1 MEYFLFDTTK
11 MAQTTS
17 FEKYSSMASVDQFIN
32 QGKFEQVTGAFKIG
46 TDIDSNH
53 SKTLGD
59 GEIVF
64 VVGSAY
70 TQGNQVR
77 SFFDMND
84 NGSFLYSSVE
94 RDRDNI
100 KSSFPTIFKSYPNL
114 NDYPYLYPLSSS
126 WNVEETIT
134 QSKSNPL
141 YRYSGKGLGK
151 IEFYNN
157 SNVTFGNMSEG
168 YPEYLEHYANKN
180 AMGQIPLLSAPRN
193 INGLTFP
200 SSGLLYSGTL
210 VQYNFEKN
218 DSSKPYKNIK
228 VTPYQAGRGIP
239 QWKETEEYF
248 GGKPFG
254 VPFWEGTDVV
264 IEPQLSP
271 GVGTTNNDFCVGVTV
286 DTEAPSTRSKIY
298 KYPTP
303 PGYDQD
309 TLEDNQ
315 HTPWFQHPAPFTAPP
330 KNISFTRTPRIF
342 SPGPNSA
349 GNYWAPWPSYYAY
362 QPDDPI
368 PVMTTGK
375 ATLKIGAACNIG
387 MQAYYE
393 PDVKEGDNPVNN
405 PNYVSVSC
413 VPLFQ
418 GEKVKVGSEL
428 FASAMGQVITW
439 DRRGVSPYTPGSFC
453 NTSGLAFSGPNS
465 FGVGFLLGFAR
476 DAREE
481 NPWYDWTDST
491 FGTIGWTSTPAFL
504 LSLVPDQGTA
514 IIETKV
520 GKKLSFM
527 VQSNQGSVI
536 VQGSTVKNPLD
547 EGGSGRMT
555 LLGPAEYNKSTP
567 EESCHNL
574 NFEKIKQYPQQP
586 GRSQP
591 IGHTMQEIE
600 GKGRWQYSGE
610 FLFNDQTSTVSGFGY
625 SAGGPYYTKGG
636 TGQNCSVEITS
647 VDSNGSVTGIALL
660 TEGVGYSDGDIITVL
675 GSTNGEFAEGSL
687 QFSENSLSV
696 IYSTAGPSIS
706 LYNNGSRYIS
716 DTKVQGFNLTK
727 NNLIMEIEVSYK
739 GLPGLPGITTSGSIT
754 SFSVHSFTDASQ
766 YPIGTTF
773 YVMNTMSSEKYTKC
787 GPLAIFKVITN
798 DGVTITVEIL
808 DDTFFGDYFT
818 YKIGKFLYST
828 QKINQNGPILTINAD
843 NPKGSITR
851 VGITDIGVGN
861 DDGDLILAQQ
871 EGSNQNFIFS
881 LDLTM
886 TEKQV
891 GLRLI
896 EGGSNY
902 NFDQTSLFKYGSF
915 NNIVKILNPGGTYS
929 GIEMKLGNTNNHGSI
944 KKITY
949 DFFVL
954 SPPAYPYQPDFSN
967 YTGTFG
973 SIQTIEQNSAITV
986 ATQPVA
992 GAIPP
997 DGWPNFVTQ
1006 KNATFQQDI
1015 STKIINGGTGY
1026 TIGGPFSVTGGSG
1039 IGLEVAITG
1048 VDSIGSITSLKVVNI
1063 GKDYIHG
1070 DSIVVVSGGQNCNI
1084 KLVVPTTQRV
1094 REVITPGGG
1103 FFAIAGSATL
1113 FGTKI
1118 LEKGTGYSVGG
1129 PFPTTVQNR
1138 NGQDI
1143 EVNILEVDSNGGV
1156 LDLEIVT
1163 VGLYYKIGY
1172 NLGITAGDGNCVFQL
1187 TNPIRTQPIKFTKRG
1202 TNYKTAKGVSTYNLT
1217 SNSLYTICGLETTGA
1232 GQCQVIDYA
1241 ASDIKPPGWN
1251 LSRYEVGDIISFNQ
1265 NGNVT
1270 ATAEITSLDLLT
1282 QEISFAQLTPGTGY
1296 VQPITTP
1303 YGFLPTVNTS
1313 QTSTTVDIVANAD
1326 GFIKEV
1332 KINTLGSGVQAGDFL
1347 VIDQGDSNAVVQVGP
1362 LRDVPPQWQNGLNG
1376 LNPTALQ
1383 WNEYKRIMKESLN
1396 LLDYPLLMDF
1406 FPNTPNYMNNS
1417 YYTYGDEGITND
1429 PSIGY
1434 YFP

>member
-1 MEYFLFDTTK
+1 

-32 QGKFEQVTGAFKIG
+32 QGKFEQTTGTFKLG

-100 KSSFPTIFKSYPNL
+100 KTDYSNIFKLYPNL

-126 WNVEETIT
+126 WNAEETIT

-151 IEFYNN
+151 IEFYNTSN
-157 SNVTFGNMSEG
+157 STLGNMSEG
-168 YPEYLEHYANKN
+168 YPLYLEHYANKD
-180 AMGQIPLLSAPRN
+180 ARGQIPLLSAPRN

-218 DSSKPYKNIK
+218 DSSKPYKNVK

-239 QWKETEEYF
+239 QWDETKEYF

-254 VPFWEGTDVV
+254 IPFWEGTDIV

-271 GVGTTNNDFCVGVTV
+271 GVGTANNDFCVGVAV
-286 DTEAPSTRSKIY
+286 DTEAPETRSKIY
-298 KYPTP
+298 KYQTPT
-303 PGYDQD
+303 GYDP
-309 TLEDNQ
+309 DNQ
-315 HTPWFQHPAPFTAPP
+315 HVPWFQHPAPFTAPP

-362 QPDDPI
+362 QPEDEV

-375 ATLKIGAACNIG
+375 TTLKIGAACNIG

-393 PDVKEGDNPVNN
+393 PDVEVGDNPVNN

-418 GEKVKVGSEL
+418 GEKVKVGSEI

-453 NTSGLAFSGPNS
+453 NVTGVIFTGP
-465 FGVGFLLGFAR
+465 GIGTIRPPGWIR

-481 NPWYDWTDST
+481 NPWYDWMDST
-491 FGTIGWTSTPAFL
+491 FGAIGWTSTPAFL
-504 LSLVPDQGTA
+504 LSGIPDQGTA
-514 IIETKV
+514 IIETKE
-520 GKKLSFM
+520 GTKLSFM

-547 EGGSGRMT
+547 DGGSGRMT

-610 FLFNDQTSTVSGFGY
+610 FLFNDQNSTVSGFGY
-625 SAGGPYYTKGG
+625 TTGGPYYTKGG

-647 VDSNGSVTGIALL
+647 VDFNGSVTGVSLL
-660 TEGVGYSDGDIITVL
+660 SAGTGYSDGDILTVL
-675 GSTNGEFAEGSL
+675 SGNTIKFADGSL
-687 QFSENSLSV
+687 QFSQNSFNV
-696 IYSTAGPSIS
+696 VYSTVGPSVS
-706 LYNNGSRYIS
+706 VYNSGSRYKS
-716 DTKVQGFNLTK
+716 ATEVKSFNLTK
-727 NNLIMEIEVSYK
+727 NNLVMEIETKYSDPSPSNVS
-739 GLPGLPGITTSGSIT
+739 GAIQ

-766 YPIGTTF
+766 YPVGTIF
-773 YVMNTMSSEKYTKC
+773 YLMNTMSSEKYTKC
-787 GPLAIFKVITN
+787 GPLALFEVLTN
-798 DGVTITVEIL
+798 DGVTITVNFLEIV
-808 DDTFFGDYFT
+808 FNGDYFT
-818 YKIGKFLYST
+818 YPIGKFLFST
-828 QKINQNGPILTINAD
+828 QKINQRGPTLTINA
-843 NPKGSITR
+843 NNSIGSITR
-851 VGITDIGVGN
+851 VGITDIGEGN
-861 DDGDLILAQQ
+861 DDGDIILIQQ
-871 EGSNQNFIFS
+871 EGSQQNFIFS

-886 TEKQV
+886 TQQNV

-902 NFDQTSLFKYGSF
+902 VFEQKSFVKYSSF
-915 NNIVKILNPGGTYS
+915 NNRVRILNPGGTYS
-929 GIEMKLGNTNNHGSI
+929 GIEMKLGNVNNNGSI
-944 KKITY
+944 KKISY
-949 DFFVL
+949 NFFEL
-954 SPPAYPYQPDFSN
+954 NPPAYPFQPDFST

-973 SIQTIEQNSAITV
+973 SIQTIEQTPTIT
-986 ATQPVA
+986 ATSQPVA

-997 DGWPNFVTQ
+997 TGWPNFAVQ
-1006 KNATFQQDI
+1006 KNATFQQGID
-1015 STKIINGGTGY
+1015 TLIINGGTGY
-1026 TIGGPFSVTGGSG
+1026 TIGGPYPVTGGSG
-1039 IGLEVAITG
+1039 IGLEVAITS
-1048 VDSIGSITSLKVVNI
+1048 VDSLGSITSLKVLTMGEN
-1063 GKDYIHG
+1063 YIHG
-1070 DSIVVVSGGQNCNI
+1070 DYVVIGGSGQDSDI
-1084 KLVVPTTQRV
+1084 KLVVPKTQRM
-1094 REVITPGGG
+1094 RESITPGGIG
-1103 FFAIAGSATL
+1103 LNVGAAAMY

-1118 LEKGTGYSVGG
+1118 LEKGSGYTVGG

-1138 NGQDI
+1138 DGINI
-1143 EVNILEVDSNGGV
+1143 SVNILKVDSNGGV
-1156 LDLEIVT
+1156 LELEIDT
-1163 VGLYYKIGY
+1163 AGLFYRIGF
-1172 NLGITAGDGNCVFQL
+1172 NLSITAGDGQCVFQL
-1187 TNPIRTQPIKFTKRG
+1187 TNPVRTQPIKFTKQG
-1202 TNYKTAKGVSTYNLT
+1202 TNYTTATGVSTYNLT
-1217 SNSLYTICGLETTGA
+1217 SNNLYTICGLETTGA
-1232 GQCQVIDYA
+1232 GQCQVIDYTA
-1241 ASDIKPPGWN
+1241 GDIKPPGWN
-1251 LSRYEVGDIISFNQ
+1251 FSRYAVGDIVAFNQ

-1270 ATAEITSLDLLT
+1270 ATAEITSLSSLT
-1282 QEISFAQLTPGTGY
+1282 QEISFTQLTPGTGY
-1296 VQPITTP
+1296 IQPATP
-1303 YGFLPTVNTS
+1303 YGFLSTINTS
-1313 QTSTTVDIVANAD
+1313 QTPTTVDIVADVN
-1326 GFIKEV
+1326 GFITEV

-1347 VIDQGDSNAVVQVGP
+1347 VIEQGDSNAVVQVAP
-1362 LRDVPPQWQNGLNG
+1362 LRDVPPQWQNSMNG
-1376 LNPTALQ
+1376 LEPTALQ
-1383 WNEYKRIMKESLN
+1383 WNEYKRIMKESVN
-1396 LLDYPLLMDF
+1396 LLDYPLLTDF
-1406 FPNTPNYMNNS
+1406 FPNSPNYMNNS
-1417 YYTYGDEGITND
+1417 YYTYGDEGVTNE
-1429 PSIGY
+1429 PNIGY
-1434 YFP
+1434 FYE